1 MMRLG
6 RRVGG
11 VGRFEKGR
19 TIWAPGW
26 VGYAPLILRNMPDI
40 FSR

>member
-1 MMRLG
+1 MMRLC
-6 RRVGG
+6 RRVRAW
-11 VGRFEKGR
+11 VGLKRV